1 MNVAIVG
8 AGAAGVFCAANLNK
22 NFDVEIFE
30 AGKFPLKKVE
40 QSGGGRCNITNA
52 QKDIGEF
59 IKAYP
64 RGGGRLRKPLMN
76 FGPQNLIKWFEERGV
91 KFKEEDEGRIFPES
105 GASMEIVNALLGEAQ
120 KNGALIRKNFA
131 VKKFSKT
138 ADGKY
143 MLTSA
148 NGEAATA
155 GAVLFALGGV
165 WDGELQSCLERL
177 GHKFIE
183 RRPSLFGF
191 KLKSEKLRSLAGLA
205 VRGAMLRCRKF
216 GFEASGDILFTH
228 EGMTGPAALKMSSL
242 GARVFYDCGYEAEF
256 ELSMFKNP
264 ENFDLFCKNA
274 RAQNPKKKV
283 KNLPPQQIPQR
294 LWDIMLE
301 EAGVPEG
308 CDWAHFSK
316 ENQKNLRS
324 SAAEFKMGTSGKAA
338 HTREFV
344 SAGGLDL
351 SCVDFK
357 TMQSK
362 FLKNVFFAGECLDID
377 AFTGGY
383 NLQAAWTTAFAAA
396 KAINSL
402 LK

>member
-8 AGAAGVFCAANLNK
+8 AGAAGVFCAANLGK
-22 NFDVEIFE
+22 SLDVQIFE
-30 AGKFPLKKVE
+30 AGNSPLKKVE

-76 FGPQNLIKWFEERGV
+76 FGAKELIKWFEARGV

-105 GASMEIVNALLGEAQ
+105 GASMEIVSVLLSEAQ
-120 KNGALIRKNFA
+120 KNGAIIRKNFA

-138 ADGKY
+138 ESGRY
-143 MLTSA
+143 MITSA
-148 NGEAATA
+148 NGDVATA
-155 GAVLFALGGV
+155 DAVLFAPGGV
-165 WDGELQSCLERL
+165 WDAELQACLERL

-205 VRGAMLRCRKF
+205 VRGAALKCRKF
-216 GFEASGDILFTH
+216 GFETFGDILFTH
-228 EGMTGPAALKMSSL
+228 EGITGPAALKMSSL
-242 GARVFYDCGYEAEF
+242 GARVFYDCGYEAEL
-256 ELSMFKNP
+256 EIALFKNP
-264 ENFDLFCKNA
+264 ETFGLFCKNA
-274 RAQNPKKKV
+274 RQTNPKKKV
-283 KNLPPQQIPQR
+283 KNFPPQQIPQR
-294 LWDIMLE
+294 LWDIFLE

-316 ENQKNLRS
+316 ENQKKLLAA
-324 SAAEFKMGTSGKAA
+324 AAEFKMETDGKAA

-351 SCVDFK
+351 NCVDFK

-402 LK
+402 A